1 MEWRI
6 ALMKLSFDR
15 WIRLAVACALALAL
29 IGMPA
34 VGEAPRGVDM
44 LDINFTLNP
53 GELVAP
59 GDTTMNFII
68 TNRSSYDVKNV
79 YLSSADGLLS
89 EPIGQISAG
98 ETQTLTRPH
107 AVTQEEL
114 DEGYVRCV
122 VTHDAV
128 TPGGDKVTH
137 DLAAPVIKSDPR
149 PQVDFTRQ
157 LSSKY
162 VAPGG
167 LLTITYR
174 VTNSGNVPVTAVY
187 VRDELGDF
195 TGKMEKLD
203 VGASRTFISRVT
215 VNTGTQSEA
224 SLEYKVPSGDTVT
237 RRLDN
242 AVIQMSSSALE
253 VEFSV
258 GRSVFDP
265 DRADAVL
272 ILTNEGN
279 DDYYDITVLDD
290 VYGGVIA
297 DSITLPAHSRPME
310 VAFTYPVRGEGE
322 YRWRVTGVSQA
333 GESVDRATDTL
344 TLHDEVLSREIDI
357 DMRVTA
363 LTPKIN
369 RAGRVTFDVEVANRG
384 TVTAR
389 SLRFYEVSR
398 GDVRKLAVL
407 PTGEPSRFTVSYD
420 IREDSQ
426 FIFCLDYTDA
436 DGRPRTVSSDP
447 IDIEITASGV
457 TPEQLGGG
465 SLSLEGES
473 VKMSTSSTFTILL
486 GVASAALVSMFT
498 ILLVTSLR
506 ARQDKRRRVAEQ
518 KKRTREDLGKTAT
531 FTPVKGK
538 GTKGKATRKKN

>member
-1 MEWRI
+1 MTRTLRP
-6 ALMKLSFDR
+6 AA
-15 WIRLAVACALALAL
+15 RLILLACALALAL
-29 IGMPA
+29 FGA
-34 VGEAPRGVDM
+34 AARGEAPRGVDI
-44 LDINFTLNP
+44 LDINFSLNP

-59 GDTTMNFII
+59 GDTTMTFII

-89 EPIGQISAG
+89 EPIGQIGAG
-98 ETQTLTRPH
+98 ETQTLTRTH

-114 DEGYVRCV
+114 DEGYVRYV
-122 VTHDAV
+122 ITHDAV
-128 TPGGDKVTH
+128 TPGGDRVTH
-137 DLAAPVIKSDPR
+137 DLAAPVAKSDPR
-149 PQVDFTRQ
+149 PEVDFTRQ
-157 LSSKY
+157 LSSQY

-174 VTNSGNVPVTAVY
+174 VTNSGNVPVSAVY

-195 TGKMEKLD
+195 TGKLEKLD

-224 SLEYKVPSGDTVT
+224 SLEYNIPSGETVT

-242 AVIQMSSSALE
+242 AVIHMSSSALE

-297 DSITLPAHSRPME
+297 DSITLPSHSRPME

-333 GESVDRATDTL
+333 GETLDRVTDTL
-344 TLHDEVLSREIDI
+344 TLHDELLSREIDI
-357 DMRVTA
+357 DMDVVA

-369 RAGRVTFDVEVANRG
+369 RAGRVTFDVVLANRG

-389 SLRFYEVSR
+389 NLRFYELDR
-398 GDVRKLAVL
+398 GDVRRLAVL
-407 PTGEPSRFTVSYD
+407 PTGEPCRFTAEYD
-420 IREDSQ
+420 VTRDSQ

-436 DGRPRTVSSDP
+436 NGHARTITTEAMDV
-447 IDIEITASGV
+447 EITPSGV

-465 SLSLEGES
+465 ALKLEGDS
-473 VKMSTSSTFTILL
+473 VKMGNTSTFSILL
-486 GVASAALVSMFT
+486 AVASAALVSMFT

-506 ARQDKRRRVAEQ
+506 ARQDRRRRAAAQ
-518 KKRTREDLGKTAT
+518 KKKTREDLGKTAS
-531 FTPVKGK
+531 FTPVRGK
-538 GTKGKATRKKN
+538 TQKPAVKKKS

>member
-1 MEWRI
+1 MTRAFGRFTGI
-6 ALMKLSFDR
+6 AVLIS
-15 WIRLAVACALALAL
+15 ALALVL
-29 IGMPA
+29 FGVPA
-34 VGEAPRGVDM
+34 MGESVRGVDM
-44 LDINFTLNP
+44 LDINFSLNP

-59 GDTTMNFII
+59 GDTTMTFII
-68 TNRSSYDVKNV
+68 ANRSAYDVKNI

-89 EPIGQISAG
+89 EPIGQINAG
-98 ETQTLTRPH
+98 ETLTLTRPH

-114 DEGYVRCV
+114 DEGYVRYV
-122 VTHDAV
+122 VTHDAAS
-128 TPGGDKVTH
+128 PGGDKVTH
-137 DLAAPVIKSDPR
+137 ELAAPVVKSDPR
-149 PQVDFTRQ
+149 PEVDFTRQ
-157 LSSKY
+157 LSSRY

-215 VNTGTQSEA
+215 VNTGAQSEA
-224 SLEYKVPSGDTVT
+224 SLEYKIPSGETVT
-237 RRLDN
+237 RKLDN
-242 AVIQMSSSALE
+242 AVIYMSSSALG

-297 DSITLPAHSRPME
+297 DSITLPKRSQPME

-333 GESVDRATDTL
+333 GEALDITTETM
-344 TLHDEVLSREIDI
+344 TLHDELLSREIDI
-357 DMRVTA
+357 EMNVTA
-363 LTPKIN
+363 LTPRIN
-369 RAGRVTFDVEVANRG
+369 RAGRVTFDVALANRG

-389 SLRFYEVSR
+389 NLRFYEVDL
-398 GDVRKLAVL
+398 GDVRRLAVL
-407 PTGEPSRFTVSYD
+407 PTGEPCRFTVEYD
-420 IREDSQ
+420 VRDSSE

-436 DGRPRTVSSDP
+436 EGRARTISSDP
-447 IDIEITASGV
+447 IEVEITPSGV
-457 TPEQLGGG
+457 TPELPGGEP
-465 SLSLEGES
+465 LDLEGDS
-473 VKMSTSSTFTILL
+473 VKLGNTSTFTILL

-506 ARQDKRRRVAEQ
+506 ARQEKRRRVAAQ
-518 KKRTREDLGKTAT
+518 KKKTREDLGRTASYA
-531 FTPVKGK
+531 PVKAK
-538 GTKGKATRKKN
+538 GPAPKGRLGRKKP

>member
-1 MEWRI
+1 MTR
-6 ALMKLSFDR
+6 MTR
-15 WIRLAVACALALAL
+15 RLANSMTLICALALMLFAL
-29 IGMPA
+29 PA
-34 VGEAPRGVDM
+34 AGEAPRGVDM
-44 LDINFTLNP
+44 LDINFSLNP

-59 GDTTMNFII
+59 GDTTMTFII
-68 TNRSSYDVKNV
+68 LNRSAYEVKNI

-89 EPIGQISAG
+89 EPIGAIGPG
-98 ETQTLTRPH
+98 ETQTLTRAH
-107 AVTQEEL
+107 TVTQEEL
-114 DEGYVRCV
+114 DEGYVRYV
-122 VTHDAV
+122 VTHDSP

-137 DLAAPVIKSDPR
+137 ELAAPVIKSDPR
-149 PQVDFTRQ
+149 PEVDFTRQ
-157 LSSKY
+157 LSSEY

-195 TGKMEKLD
+195 TGKLEKLD
-203 VGASRTFISRVT
+203 VDASRTFISRVT
-215 VNTGTQSEA
+215 VNTGAQSEA
-224 SLEYKVPSGDTVT
+224 SLEYKTPAGDTVT
-237 RRLDN
+237 RKLDN
-242 AVIQMSSSALE
+242 AVIRMSSSALE

-272 ILTNEGN
+272 ILTNAGN

-297 DSITLPAHSRPME
+297 DSITLSSQSRPME

-333 GESVDRATDTL
+333 GEALDVVTDTM
-344 TLHDEVLSREIDI
+344 TLHDELVSREIDI
-357 DMRVTA
+357 ELSVSA

-369 RAGRVTFDVEVANRG
+369 RAGRVTFDVALMNRG

-389 SLRFYEVSR
+389 SLRFYEVNR

-407 PTGEPSRFTVSYD
+407 PTGEPSRFTVEYD
-420 IREDSQ
+420 IRQDSQ

-436 DGRPRTVSSDP
+436 DGRPRTVSTDP
-447 IDIEITASGV
+447 IDVEITPSGV
-457 TPEQLGGG
+457 TPEQLGGAP
-465 SLSLEGES
+465 LNLEGES
-473 VKMSTSSTFTILL
+473 VKLGNTSTFTILL

-506 ARQDKRRRVAEQ
+506 ARQDRRRRAAAQ
-518 KKRTREDLGKTAT
+518 KKKTREDLGKTAT

-538 GTKGKATRKKN
+538 GQRAKGAKRKA

>member
-1 MEWRI
+1 MAKPFR
-6 ALMKLSFDR
+6 
-15 WIRLAVACALALAL
+15 RLTGTLVLICALALVL
-29 IGMPA
+29 FVMPA
-34 VGEAPRGVDM
+34 SGEAPRGVDM
-44 LDINFTLNP
+44 LEINFSLNP

-59 GDTTMNFII
+59 GDATMSFII
-68 TNRSSYDVKNV
+68 TNRSAYDVKNV

-89 EPIGQISAG
+89 ETIGQIGAG

-107 AVTQEEL
+107 AVTQQEL
-114 DEGYVRCV
+114 DDGYVRCTI
-122 VTHDAV
+122 THDSAI
-128 TPGGDKVTH
+128 PGGDKVTH
-137 DLAAPVIKSDPR
+137 ELAAPVIKSDPR
-149 PQVDFTRQ
+149 PEVDFTRQ
-157 LSSKY
+157 LSSVY

-167 LLTITYR
+167 LLTVTYR
-174 VTNSGNVPVTAVY
+174 VTNSGNVPLTAVY

-203 VGASRTFISRVT
+203 VGASRTFINRVT

-224 SLEYKVPSGDTVT
+224 SLEYKIPSGDTVT

-242 AVIQMSSSALE
+242 AVIYMSSSALG
-253 VEFSV
+253 VDFSV

-279 DDYYDITVLDD
+279 DDYYDLTVLDD

-297 DSITLPAHSRPME
+297 DSITLPAQSRPME

-333 GESVDRATDTL
+333 GESVDLVTDTL
-344 TLHDEVLSREIDI
+344 ALHDEVLSRDIDI
-357 DMRVTA
+357 AMSVSA

-369 RAGRVTFDVEVANRG
+369 RAGRVTFDVAVANRG

-389 SLRFYEVSR
+389 NLRFYEVNR

-407 PTGEPSRFTVSYD
+407 PTGEPSRFTVEYD
-420 IREDSQ
+420 IRQDSQ

-436 DGRPRTVSSDP
+436 DGRARTVSSDP
-447 IDIEITASGV
+447 IEVEITPSGV
-457 TPEQLGGG
+457 TPEQLGGAALG
-465 SLSLEGES
+465 LEGES
-473 VKMSTSSTFTILL
+473 VKLNTSSTFTILL

-518 KKRTREDLGKTAT
+518 KKKTREDLGKTAT
-531 FTPVKGK
+531 FTPVKAK
-538 GTKGKATRKKN
+538 AAKGKNAKKRNQGN

>member
-1 MEWRI
+1 MTRTPYRPVSTLCI
-6 ALMKLSFDR
+6 
-15 WIRLAVACALALAL
+15 ICALALVL
-29 IGMPA
+29 LGMPA
-34 VGEAPRGVDM
+34 AAEAPRGVDM
-44 LDINFTLNP
+44 LDINFSLNP

-59 GDTTMNFII
+59 GDTTMTFILQ
-68 TNRSSYDVKNV
+68 NRSGYEVRNI
-79 YLSSADGLLS
+79 YLSSEDGLLS
-89 EPIGQISAG
+89 EPIGQIGPG
-98 ETQTLTRPH
+98 ETQTLTRTH
-107 AVTQEEL
+107 SVTQEEL
-114 DEGYVRCV
+114 DEGYVRYV
-122 VTHDAV
+122 ITHDSPV
-128 TPGGDKVTH
+128 PGGDKVTH
-137 DLAAPVIKSDPR
+137 ELAAPVMKSDPR
-149 PQVDFTRQ
+149 PDVDFTRQ
-157 LSSKY
+157 LSSEY

-167 LLTITYR
+167 LLTVTYR
-174 VTNSGNVPVTAVY
+174 VTNQGNVPVSAVY

-195 TGKMEKLD
+195 TGKLEKLD

-215 VNTGTQSEA
+215 VNTGAQSEA

-242 AVIQMSSSALE
+242 AVIHMASSALE

-272 ILTNEGN
+272 ILTNAGN

-297 DSITLPAHSRPME
+297 DSITLPSQSRPME

-333 GESVDRATDTL
+333 GEALDVSTDTM
-344 TLHDEVLSREIDI
+344 TLHDELLSREIDI
-357 DMRVTA
+357 DMSVAA

-369 RAGRVTFDVEVANRG
+369 RAGRVTFDVALMNRG

-389 SLRFYEVSR
+389 NLRFYEVNR

-407 PTGEPSRFTVSYD
+407 PTGEPSRFTVDYD
-420 IREDSQ
+420 ITQDSS
-426 FIFCLDYTDA
+426 FIFCLDYVDA
-436 DGRPRTVSSDP
+436 DGRSRTISSEP
-447 IDIEITASGV
+447 IEVEITPAGV
-457 TPEQLGGG
+457 TPEQLGGAP
-465 SLSLEGES
+465 LNLEGES
-473 VKMSTSSTFTILL
+473 VKMGNTSTFTILL

-506 ARQDKRRRVAEQ
+506 ARQDRRRRAAAQ
-518 KKRTREDLGKTAT
+518 KKKAREDLGKTSA
-531 FTPVKGK
+531 FAPVKGQK
-538 GTKGKATRKKN
+538 KAGKKKTP

>member
-1 MEWRI
+1 MSRTTVRQTGII
-6 ALMKLSFDR
+6 AC
-15 WIRLAVACALALAL
+15 ICALALVLLGVPA
-29 IGMPA
+29 IGE
-34 VGEAPRGVDM
+34 GPRGVDM
-44 LDINFTLNP
+44 LDINFSLNP

-59 GDTTMNFII
+59 GDTTMTFILA
-68 TNRSSYDVKNV
+68 NRSAYEVRNI

-89 EPIGQISAG
+89 EPIGQIGPG
-98 ETQTLTRPH
+98 ETQTLTRTH
-107 AVTQEEL
+107 SVTQEEL
-114 DEGYVRCV
+114 DEGYVRYII
-122 VTHDAV
+122 THDPPS
-128 TPGGDKVTH
+128 PGGDKVTH
-137 DLAAPVIKSDPR
+137 ELTAPVVKSDPR
-149 PQVDFTRQ
+149 PEVDFTRQ

-162 VAPGG
+162 VSPGG

-195 TGKMEKLD
+195 TGKLEKLD

-215 VNTGTQSEA
+215 VNTGAQSEA
-224 SLEYKVPSGDTVT
+224 SLEYKVPSGETVT

-242 AVIQMSSSALE
+242 AVIHMSSSALE

-297 DSITLPAHSRPME
+297 DSITLPSQSRPME

-333 GESVDRATDTL
+333 GETLDRVTDTL
-344 TLHDEVLSREIDI
+344 TLHDELLSREIDI
-357 DMRVTA
+357 DMTVTA
-363 LTPKIN
+363 LTPRIN
-369 RAGRVTFDVEVANRG
+369 RAGRVSFDVALMNKG

-407 PTGEPSRFTVSYD
+407 PTGEPSRFTVEYD
-420 IREDSQ
+420 VTEDSR
-426 FIFCLDYTDA
+426 FIFCLDYQDA
-436 DGRPRTVSSDP
+436 DGRARTISSEP
-447 IDIEITASGV
+447 IEVEIAPSGV
-457 TPEQLGGG
+457 TPEQLGGAPMN
-465 SLSLEGES
+465 LEGES
-473 VKMSTSSTFTILL
+473 VKMGNTSTFTVLL

-498 ILLVTSLR
+498 ILLVTALR
-506 ARQDKRRRVAEQ
+506 ARQDRRRRAAAQ
-518 KKRTREDLGKTAT
+518 KKKTREDLGRTST
-531 FTPVKGK
+531 FAPVKG
-538 GTKGKATRKKN
+538 GARARAPKKKP